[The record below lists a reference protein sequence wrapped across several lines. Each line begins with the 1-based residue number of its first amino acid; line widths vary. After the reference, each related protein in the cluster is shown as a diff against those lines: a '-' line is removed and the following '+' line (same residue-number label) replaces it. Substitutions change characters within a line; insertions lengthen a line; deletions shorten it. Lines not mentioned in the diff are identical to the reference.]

1 MNDTVNLEDATVD
14 PRETEYYQRMAD
26 FWWDRDGPFWPLHGL
41 NALRVDWIRERLC
54 ELSGRD
60 PRGEAP
66 LAGLRVLDIGCGGG
80 ILSESMARLGARV
93 TGIDVVGKN
102 IGIASLHAAG
112 AGLDIDYRLITASD
126 LARAGER
133 FDVVLNMEV
142 VEHVAD
148 LPAFMS
154 ACCTLVAP
162 GGVQF
167 VATINRTPRSWLLA
181 ILGAEYVLRLLPRGT
196 HRWRAFRRPAE
207 VEALLQAGGLRTR
220 VRSGVRLNPF
230 ARRFGLTASLAVNYM
245 LMAQRPDLAD
255 AGGRNENDHGR
266 P

>member
-1 MNDTVNLEDATVD
+1 MNETVNLQDATVD
-14 PRETEYYQRMAD
+14 PRETEYYQRMAA

-54 ELSGRD
+54 AHLGRD
-60 PRGEAP
+60 PRDEAP

-112 AGLDIDYRLITASD
+112 EGLDIDYRLVTASD
-126 LARAGER
+126 LARRGER

-148 LPAFMS
+148 LPAFMA
-154 ACCTLVAP
+154 ACCELVAP

-167 VATINRTPRSWLLA
+167 VATINRNPKSWLFA
-181 ILGAEYVLRLLPRGT
+181 IVGAEYVLRLLPRGT

-207 VEALLQAGGLRTR
+207 VESLLHAGGLRT
-220 VRSGVRLNPF
+220 VERSGVRLNPF
-230 ARRFGLTASLAVNYM
+230 ARHFSLGPGLGVNYM
-245 LMAQRPDLAD
+245 LMAIRP
-255 AGGRNENDHGR
+255 G
-266 P
+266 